1 MTFLNHRDGTTA
13 FPWWLLSI
21 ASEICEAL
29 TLHATVEEEFFY
41 PAMRATADDAK
52 DQLDE
57 AEVEHASVKELIAQ
71 IMAMDPDDD
80 LYNAK
85 VKVLGEY
92 VDHHVKE
99 EEGKMFPKANKSALE
114 LDEIAQQIKARK
126 EELRGFDLH

>member
-1 MTFLNHRDGTTA
+1 
-13 FPWWLLSI
+13 
-21 ASEICEAL
+21 
-29 TLHATVEEEFFY
+29 
-41 PAMRATADDAK
+41 MRATADDAK